1 MTTCPCGST
10 ALLDDCCGQYLD
22 GAAAPTA
29 EKLMRS
35 RYSAFVLGRG
45 DYLAATLSAEQQ
57 KDFDVEDFNTSSAN
71 TKWQGLDI
79 RGTSDGGEDDETG
92 TVEFVARYKAGTDQI
107 SHHELA
113 MFTREDGRWVF
124 ADCVMNPKPETRT
137 VEKIGRNAPCP
148 CGSGKKYKK
157 CCGAN

>member
-10 ALLDDCCGQYLD
+10 ATLETCCGQYLD
-22 GAAAPTA
+22 GEAAPTA

-45 DYLAATLSAEQQ
+45 DYLAATLSTEQQ
-57 KDFDVEDFNTSSAN
+57 KDFDIEDFNASAAN
-71 TKWQGLDI
+71 TKWQGLEV
-79 RGTSDGGEDDETG
+79 RNSSDGGESDETG
-92 TVEFVARYKAGTDQI
+92 TVEFVARYKAGKDQI
-107 SHHELA
+107 THHELA
-113 MFTREDGRWVF
+113 MFTREEGRWVF
-124 ADCVMNPKPETRT
+124 SDCVMNPKAETRT

-157 CCGAN
+157 CCGAS

>member
-1 MTTCPCGST
+1 MTACPCGST
-10 ALLDDCCGQYLD
+10 ADLENCCGPWLD
-22 GAAAPTA
+22 GGAAPTA

-35 RYSAFVLGRG
+35 RYTAFVTGRG
-45 DYLAATLSAEQQ
+45 DYLAKTLSAEQA
-57 KDFDVEDFNTSSAN
+57 KDFDAEDFNASAGN
-71 TKWQGLDI
+71 TKWQGLEV
-79 RGTSDGGEDDETG
+79 RNTSDGGEGDETG
-92 TVEFVARYKAGTDQI
+92 TVEFVARYKVGTDQI
-107 SHHELA
+107 NHHELA
-113 MFTREDGRWVF
+113 MFTREEGLWVF